1 MFFSNQSRRHTQLA
15 HKVVREPEC
24 ESEPT
29 DWENLFV
36 NMTTHQVNRLENIK
50 KKKKKYKELRKKMS
64 RKIQVRSSMFNYYS
78 TVPSQNGLWVIMDA
92 QSDLGHVLRN
102 LFNKW
107 PGIFTV
113 RICKRWR
120 DVVGENSVSIHI
132 KVLCEEWSGWRK
144 GLCGA

>member
-1 MFFSNQSRRHTQLA
+1 MFFSNQSRGYTQLV
-15 HKVVREPEC
+15 HKVVREPGY

-36 NMTTHQVNRLENIK
+36 NMTTHWMNRLENIK
-50 KKKKKYKELRKKMS
+50 KDYKELRKKIS
-64 RKIQVRSSMFNYYS
+64 RKIQDRINPFNYYS
-78 TVPSQNGLWVIMDA
+78 TIPSRNGLWVIMDA
-92 QSDLGHVLRN
+92 QSALGHVLRN

-107 PGIFTV
+107 PEIFTV
-113 RICKRWR
+113 RVCKRWR

-132 KVLCEEWSGWRK
+132 KVLCEEWSGLRK